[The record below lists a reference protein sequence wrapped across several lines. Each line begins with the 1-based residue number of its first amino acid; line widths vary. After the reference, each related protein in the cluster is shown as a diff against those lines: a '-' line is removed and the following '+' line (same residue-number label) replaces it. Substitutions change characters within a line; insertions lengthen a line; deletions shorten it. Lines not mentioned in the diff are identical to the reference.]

1 MNEINNNN
9 TWTIVDENGIETVT
23 ECATFVEDKW
33 SKSLSQPNKEM
44 WDKSTKTT
52 KVDESWSTKFVTENE
67 NEKEKENEKENEKE
81 KGMVVDELPK
91 TEKWCDFNLQ
101 EDLLRGIYNYG
112 FEDPSEIQKKAISPI
127 ISGKDL
133 IAQAQ
138 SGSGKTATFL
148 IGSLQLIDLE
158 KGTQVL
164 VLAPTHELAKQIS
177 TVCSSLGC
185 KMRKLCVK
193 TLIGGTSVA
202 DDVREMN
209 LKKPHI
215 IIGSPGRVYDLMQR
229 GNIDT
234 KSLNLIVMD
243 EADELLSTGFREN
256 IHDIFQFF
264 KETIQVALFSATLP
278 EDILQLS
285 KKFMR
290 DPISIIVKP
299 DELQVEG
306 ISQYYITLSSD
317 YEKFE
322 VVKKLFSTLVVS
334 QCIIYVNSVNRV
346 IDLYK
351 LMMDESFPV
360 SCIHSSMTKI
370 ERDKSFSD
378 FRKGASRMLISSN
391 ITARGIDIQ
400 QVGMVINYDICRD
413 THTYLHRVGRSGR
426 HGRKG
431 IAINLTTY
439 YDVETLRSIEKYYK
453 ITISEFKFDNKA

>member
-1 MNEINNNN
+1 
-9 TWTIVDENGIETVT
+9 
-23 ECATFVEDKW
+23 
-33 SKSLSQPNKEM
+33 
-44 WDKSTKTT
+44 
-52 KVDESWSTKFVTENE
+52 
-67 NEKEKENEKENEKE
+67 
-81 KGMVVDELPK
+81 MVVDELPK